1 MFKTIVAVVALVFLF
16 VSPVQADFTFTYK
29 FDTAFSGYVPPAGS
43 TPWLTAKFAD
53 TGTNEVTL
61 TLTASNLG
69 GTEFVSNWFFNYTG
83 ASNLSIIQ
91 IMQFTEDDA
100 PSATNAL
107 GVLGRYKADG
117 TGGWFDLTF
126 AFPTEGAD
134 RFTNGEYAIF
144 TITGEGLTSEMFL
157 AQSWDSK
164 TGGERSVLYAAAHIQ
179 GIPLE
184 GGGTTSAWVTTGTST
199 THAPIPAAAW
209 LLSSGLLGLA
219 VIRRRLKK

>member
-16 VSPVQADFTFTYK
+16 ASPVQADFTFTYK

-69 GTEFVSNWFFNYTG
+69 GTEFVSNWFFNYNYQGPSTLAITQG
-83 ASNLSIIQ
+83 EG
-91 IMQFTEDDA
+91 TA
-100 PSATNAL
+100 PLAINPFAT
-107 GVLGRYKADG
+107 LGRYKADG

-134 RFTNGEYAIF
+134 RFTNGESAVF
-144 TITGEGLTSEMFL
+144 TITGTGLTAEMFR

-179 GIPLE
+179 SIGSE
-184 GGGTTSAWVTTGTST
+184 SAWVTTGTGTSNV
-199 THAPIPAAAW
+199 PIPAAAW
-209 LLSSGLLGLA
+209 LLGSGLLGLV
-219 VIRRRLKK
+219 VIRKRRTT